1 MKSSI
6 NFAQNT
12 SVQTTH
18 IARQSVYSCRQQSYR
33 IKLKTKQTNKQKTIW
48 PKKLSMGNKNDNH
61 GFVRRIGSQSLYC
74 CRRSTQV
81 GRSHSQQKTN
91 DLSSLYFYNLY
102 LCTIYISLSWTWCKL
117 SSFGVCCVFCLPLPC
132 PCLETRPRLGGSLPY
147 FSWVLIEIEFQFH
160 CLLTRWT

>member
-81 GRSHSQQKTN
+81 GRSHSQDHSQKPQGSPGDSLLLCHVLCSSSY
-91 DLSSLYFYNLY
+91 DLD
-102 LCTIYISLSWTWCKL
+102 ISYGIKK
-117 SSFGVCCVFCLPLPC
+117 
-132 PCLETRPRLGGSLPY
+132 
-147 FSWVLIEIEFQFH
+147 
-160 CLLTRWT
+160 LLTSPSK